1 MKTSKLLSLSVLTLS
16 VLLFTNCQTE
26 DESVTTEI
34 NQESSKSEA
43 SAEVYP
49 LTGNE
54 KKVTKMFFG
63 EETEFNEVDNNLIL
77 GDMILS
83 PEQVEETN
91 ILEKGVIRR
100 NRHWPKSGS
109 YYYIPYTVDSNL
121 PNKGR
126 VTSAINHW
134 ESKTKIR
141 FVKRTNQRAYI
152 RFRSGSGCS
161 SSVGRTGGR
170 QNITLAS
177 GCSTG
182 NTIHEIGHAI
192 GMYHE
197 QQHPKRDNYVTV
209 NFNNIQSGKASNFNK
224 RSSSSVRT
232 STFDIGSIM
241 MYGSYFFSKN
251 GKPTIVRKNG
261 STFNVQRR
269 ALSSRDLSVIKRYY
283 K

>member
-1 MKTSKLLSLSVLTLS
+1 
-16 VLLFTNCQTE
+16 
-26 DESVTTEI
+26 
-34 NQESSKSEA
+34 
-43 SAEVYP
+43 
-49 LTGNE
+49 
-54 KKVTKMFFG
+54 MFF
-63 EETEFNEVDNNLIL
+63 FCWKN
-77 GDMILS
+77 
-83 PEQVEETN
+83 
-91 ILEKGVIRR
+91 
-100 NRHWPKSGS
+100 
-109 YYYIPYTVDSNL
+109 
-121 PNKGR
+121 
-126 VTSAINHW
+126 
-134 ESKTKIR
+134 
-141 FVKRTNQRAYI
+141 
-152 RFRSGSGCS
+152 
-161 SSVGRTGGR
+161 GGR

>member
-1 MKTSKLLSLSVLTLS
+1 MKTNKFFSLSVLTVS
-16 VLLFTNCQTE
+16 VLMFTNCQ
-26 DESVTTEI
+26 DDS
-34 NQESSKSEA
+34 NQEFTQQEQEPKISEA

-49 LTGNE
+49 LNGNE
-54 KKVTKMFFG
+54 AKVTKMFFG
-63 EETEFNEVDNNLIL
+63 EETEFSKVDNNLIL

-83 PEQVEETN
+83 PEQVDESN
-91 ILEKGVIRR
+91 HLAKGVIRR
-100 NRHWPKSGS
+100 NRHWPKSGN

-121 PNKGR
+121 SNKSR
-126 VTSAINHW
+126 VTNAINHW

-141 FVKRTNQRAYI
+141 FIKRTNQKAYI

-161 SSVGRTGGR
+161 SAVGRTGRR

-177 GCSTG
+177 GCTTG

-197 QQHPKRDNYVTV
+197 QQHPKRDDYVTV
-209 NFNNIQSGKASNFNK
+209 NFNNIKSGKSSNFKK

-232 STFDIGSIM
+232 STFDLGSIM

-251 GKPTIVRKNG
+251 KKPTIVKKNG
-261 STFNVQRR
+261 STFDVQRK
-269 ALSSRDLSVIKRYY
+269 ALSSKDLNVIKRYY
-283 K
+283 N

>member
-1 MKTSKLLSLSVLTLS
+1 MKTNKFLSLSAFTLS
-16 VLLFTNCQTE
+16 VLMLTNCQTE

-34 NQESSKSEA
+34 NPESSKTEA
-43 SAEVYP
+43 SAEAYP
-49 LTGNE
+49 LNGTE
-54 KKVTKMFFG
+54 KTISKDFFG
-63 EETEFNEVDNNLIL
+63 VKTEFKEVDGNLIL

-91 ILEKGVIRR
+91 TLEKGVIRR
-100 NRHWPKSGS
+100 NRHWPKSGN

-121 PNKGR
+121 SNKSR
-126 VTSAINHW
+126 VTNAINHW

-161 SSVGRTGGR
+161 SSVGRTGRR

-269 ALSSRDLSVIKRYY
+269 ALSSRDLSLVKRYY